1 MIAWIRFI
9 ITAVLMIGA
18 LGCFVS
24 AVTGVWRFGFVLN
37 RVHAAGIGD
46 SLGILLMMAALAV
59 GSGLNMTS
67 LKLLLLVVLLW
78 LTSPVSSHFLSQIE
92 YYTNPD
98 LYEHVTREESMDPE
112 RKHTAK
118 KKPDE
123 GRTKSGNDARRQ
135 KRR

>member
-24 AVTGVWRFGFVLN
+24 AVAGVWRFGFVLN
-37 RVHAAGIGD
+37 RMHAAGIGD

-59 GSGLNMTS
+59 GNGLNMTS

-92 YYTNPD
+92 YYTNPE
-98 LYEHVTREESMDPE
+98 LYEHVTRDEPVHPAQTRNTEKNKKQGTSGSSHGA
-112 RKHTAK
+112 RK
-118 KKPDE
+118 
-123 GRTKSGNDARRQ
+123 R